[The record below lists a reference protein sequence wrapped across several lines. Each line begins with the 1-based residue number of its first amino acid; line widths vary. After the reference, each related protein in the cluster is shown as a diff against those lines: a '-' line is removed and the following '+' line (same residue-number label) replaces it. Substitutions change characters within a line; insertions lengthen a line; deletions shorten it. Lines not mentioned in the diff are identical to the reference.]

1 MSKEDPI
8 IAISGGLDPLHVG
21 HLRMIKDASTFG
33 KVLVILNSDEWLR
46 RKKSYNFMSWADR
59 AEIVSSYVEVWKVIP
74 VDDSDGTVVNA
85 LKEWTPDYFGNG
97 GDRIDNNTP
106 EKKLCEELGIEM
118 VWNLGGGKIR
128 SSSSLVTKAGYDS
141 TSFESYQ
148 KYRG

>member
-46 RKKSYNFMSWADR
+46 RKKSYNFMSWDDR

-97 GDRIDNNTP
+97 GDRIGNNTP

>member
-1 MSKEDPI
+1 MSKEDPV

-46 RKKSYNFMSWADR
+46 RKKSYNFMSWGDR
-59 AEIVSSYVEVWKVIP
+59 AEIVSSYTEVWKVIP
-74 VDDSDGTVVNA
+74 VDDSDGTVVSA
-85 LKEWTPDYFGNG
+85 LKEWTPDYFGKG
-97 GDRIDNNTP
+97 GDRIINNTP